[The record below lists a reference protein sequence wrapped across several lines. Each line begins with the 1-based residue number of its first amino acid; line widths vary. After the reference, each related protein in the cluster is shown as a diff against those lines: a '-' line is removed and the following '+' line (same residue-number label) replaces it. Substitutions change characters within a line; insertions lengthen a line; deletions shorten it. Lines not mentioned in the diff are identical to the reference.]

1 MLEIFR
7 KKGEKAFREIEK
19 SVILKKIPDAHE
31 TVFSLGGGV
40 ILDEKNRNILNKY
53 CHVIWLWASVQTALK
68 QINISSRPLLS
79 QKNPE
84 KIAKRILTA
93 RIPLYAKV
101 SDLAISTETSNAEEI
116 AKRIK
121 DEMGQTL

>member
-1 MLEIFR
+1 
-7 KKGEKAFREIEK
+7 
-19 SVILKKIPDAHE
+19 
-31 TVFSLGGGV
+31 
-40 ILDEKNRNILNKY
+40 
-53 CHVIWLWASVQTALK
+53 ASVQTALK